1 MNAIQIIVEAFKT
14 SLENV
19 SMNPNHPVIKFG
31 DFVFVESVEYRH
43 WIDEASG
50 LPAGQVEIELR
61 PGGNNIFIKSPVLF
75 AEGLMMWFNN
85 ILEIACAYGR
95 EIHILSEECLMKSLA
110 LENVTIEDLKSRYES
125 AVNAIH
131 DEMKGGV

>member
-1 MNAIQIIVEAFKT
+1 MNNIQIIVETFKA

-31 DFVFVESVEYRH
+31 DSVFVESVEYKH

-50 LPAGQVEIELR
+50 LPVGQVEIELR
-61 PGGNNIFIKSPVLF
+61 PGGNNIFVKSPVLF
-75 AEGLMMWFNN
+75 AEGLQTWFNN

-95 EIHILSEECLMKSLA
+95 EVHILTEECLMKSLA
-110 LENVTIEDLKSRYES
+110 IEGVAMEDLKSRYEPV
-125 AVNAIH
+125 VNAIH
-131 DEMKGGV
+131 DEMKRGV